1 MLVLGVRKMD
11 MGTKDFL
18 FGGTTF
24 GNLPLYV
31 SGSTVVGLQRPGLSD
46 GNVSR
51 SKTLTYFV
59 GKPAGEKKKKMLI
72 RFTYCFMCM
81 EGSRVC
87 IQEIMLQYECKYLG
101 LEESIK
107 RLYTDEIRG
116 A

>member
-24 GNLPLYV
+24 GNLLLYV
-31 SGSTVVGLQRPGLSD
+31 SGSTVVGLQRSGLSD

-59 GKPAGEKKKKMLI
+59 GKPAENFFLNANKVHLLFYVYG
-72 RFTYCFMCM
+72 R
-81 EGSRVC
+81 
-87 IQEIMLQYECKYLG
+87 
-101 LEESIK
+101 
-107 RLYTDEIRG
+107 
-116 A
+116 